1 MKSLAKLDTYS
12 RREVAGNSAPTFIN
26 GFNSVANNS
35 TLSKLKP
42 QSQTYVHL
50 GTTSKHLYNSKPQ
63 RKTKSEKLQVRSKT
77 RESLVNFLGELGE
90 DKTAGTI
97 ALCGQKFEVL
107 HCNNDHIAAKTP
119 YHRCNVRY
127 CPMCANRRAGKY
139 QRKYLPYAL
148 EFVKQSPRPLT
159 PCLLTL
165 TQVKIKGERLIDS
178 RERVYRSYK
187 NLTRHKFFREY
198 FAGGIY
204 AIENT
209 FSEDGNHCH
218 MHLVVFRKKFVDVAL
233 LKQHWASVS
242 TGAKNLNIRR
252 VDTLENGLRECLKYI
267 AKPLPADNLQRSYVK
282 DLLSLKGKRMLDTFG
297 EFKSFM
303 QSHELPEQE
312 IQEREKLQEG
322 SCCPRCNDSQTL
334 LFRKTMT
341 ELEIIEYYRR
351 REVRMKEMR
360 ELKI

>member
-1 MKSLAKLDTYS
+1 MKSFA
-12 RREVAGNSAPTFIN
+12 
-26 GFNSVANNS
+26 NS
-35 TLSKLKP
+35 TAYLETGVVGEQDTHLVHPLNFLDDSTTLSGSKTRRH
-42 QSQTYVHL
+42 SYVHL
-50 GTTSKHLYNSKPQ
+50 GTTSKHLNSSKPD
-63 RKTKSEKLQVRSKT
+63 RKTKSEKLQIRSKT
-77 RESLVNFLGELGE
+77 RESLVNLLGELGE
-90 DKTAGTI
+90 DGTADTI

-107 HCNNDHIAAKTP
+107 HCDNDHIAAKTP

-139 QRKYLPYAL
+139 QRKYLPYTL
-148 EFVKQSPRPLT
+148 EFLKQSPRPLT

-178 RERVYRSYK
+178 RERVYKSFK
-187 NLTRHKFFREY
+187 NLTRHKFFKEY

-242 TGAKNLNIRR
+242 VGAKNLNIRR

-267 AKPLPADNLQRSYVK
+267 AKPLPAENLQRSYVR

-312 IQEREKLQEG
+312 IQVREKLQEG

-351 REVRMKEMR
+351 REVQMKEMC